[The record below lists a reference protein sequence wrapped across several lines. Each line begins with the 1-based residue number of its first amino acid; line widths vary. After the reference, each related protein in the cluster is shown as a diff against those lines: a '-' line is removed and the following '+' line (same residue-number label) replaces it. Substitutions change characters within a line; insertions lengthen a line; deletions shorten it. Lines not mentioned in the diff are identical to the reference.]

1 MSYFEA
7 KEDGIPFEERPY
19 KQTIYYPPCRFCG
32 APVRSWSYL
41 RNIKY
46 ACPECRKEAV
56 AQERAEK
63 EQKDSSVKERKLDNA
78 VKRISKMTDIAQYK
92 AAIDL
97 VRKKLNNRGWF
108 QSTEEIMVAL
118 ELARRSVNAHHQVK
132 VFEYTV
138 DFVLPEMKVVLEID
152 GAPYHGKDRQKY
164 QQTRDDVIKWKLGDD
179 WEVIRISTDNINTN
193 ITKLIPGIRAVLN
206 SRKKCARQF
215 T

>member
-92 AAIDL
+92 AAI
-97 VRKKLNNRGWF
+97 GF
-108 QSTEEIMVAL
+108 EEK
-118 ELARRSVNAHHQVK
+118 S
-132 VFEYTV
+132 
-138 DFVLPEMKVVLEID
+138 
-152 GAPYHGKDRQKY
+152 
-164 QQTRDDVIKWKLGDD
+164 
-179 WEVIRISTDNINTN
+179 
-193 ITKLIPGIRAVLN
+193 
-206 SRKKCARQF
+206 
-215 T
+215 

>member
-1 MSYFEA
+1 
-7 KEDGIPFEERPY
+7 
-19 KQTIYYPPCRFCG
+19 
-32 APVRSWSYL
+32 
-41 RNIKY
+41 
-46 ACPECRKEAV
+46 
-56 AQERAEK
+56 
-63 EQKDSSVKERKLDNA
+63 
-78 VKRISKMTDIAQYK
+78 MTDIAQYK

-118 ELARRSVNAHHQVK
+118 ELARRGVNAHHQVK